1 MGNFMF
7 DQYWGGEYSRS
18 AAIEAEA
25 DLNLENVDFEKW
37 NELGEYCLKDKN
49 DCFNKILETGL
60 PKLSINWTYGYRA
73 TTSADD
79 CITRLASEAEH
90 LSVGERLNWAA
101 IPDSMK
107 IKQ

>member
-1 MGNFMF
+1 MF
-7 DQYWGGEYSRS
+7 IRWEILCSINIGAG
-18 AAIEAEA
+18 
-25 DLNLENVDFEKW
+25 
-37 NELGEYCLKDKN
+37 
-49 DCFNKILETGL
+49 NKILETGL

-107 IKQ
+107 NK